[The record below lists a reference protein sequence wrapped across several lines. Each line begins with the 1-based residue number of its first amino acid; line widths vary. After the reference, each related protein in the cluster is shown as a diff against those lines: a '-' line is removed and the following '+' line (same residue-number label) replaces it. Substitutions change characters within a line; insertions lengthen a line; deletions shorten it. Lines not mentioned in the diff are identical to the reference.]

1 MTTWAL
7 LPVKPAPAVKSRLA
21 PVLNG
26 IQRAALMR
34 WMIQRVLSAIA
45 EVDELAG
52 VLVVG
57 QRLAG
62 DSSLEMAWT
71 PDPGG
76 GANAATV
83 HGFEQLHKRG
93 VEAAL
98 YVAGDLPLLGGEDL
112 RSMLTAGQACGMA
125 LATDRHGTGTN
136 AMYQRLPARLI
147 PTFGPGSLE
156 RHLHAAR
163 VLGHEPRVID
173 RPGLILD
180 VDEAEDLELVRKL
193 LPEVAAVL
201 ARAERRSPA

>member
-1 MTTWAL
+1 MTTVAL

-26 IQRAALMR
+26 RQRAALMR
-34 WMIQRVLSAIA
+34 WMIQRVLAAMA

-62 DSSLEMAWT
+62 ESSLQMNWT

-83 HGFEQLHKRG
+83 YGFEQLHQRG
-93 VEAAL
+93 AEAAL
-98 YVAGDLPLLGGEDL
+98 YVAGDLPLLGSEDL
-112 RSMLTAGQACGMA
+112 RSMLAAGQACGMA

-136 AMYQRLPARLI
+136 AIYQRLPARLV

-156 RHLHAAR
+156 RHLRAAR
-163 VLGHEPRVID
+163 ALGCEPRVID
-173 RPGLILD
+173 RPGLTVDI
-180 VDEAEDLELVRKL
+180 DEAADLELVRKL
-193 LPEVAAVL
+193 LPEVDAVL
-201 ARAERRSPA
+201 ARVEQRSPA